1 MAKKSK
7 DTQEAPKEAN
17 ITLPQDLKPDPEGR
31 MPLEVLEIKENH
43 ISGAGKPGTYTK
55 TQLPSGNI
63 RETR

>member
-1 MAKKSK
+1 MAKKPNK
-7 DTQEAPKEAN
+7 KEEVPIEAN

-31 MPLEVLEIKENH
+31 MPLEVLETKENH